1 MKIVIAGNYN
11 QYKNY
16 LRENNLTPQEARYV
30 STPDVLRGLHN
41 VEVVKVGEWWL
52 NPCADD
58 DYLKII
64 ERPTQ
69 RASDEGNESED
80 HVVVK

>member
-1 MKIVIAGNYN
+1 MKIVIAGNYR
-11 QYKNY
+11 QYQNY
-16 LRENNLTPQEARYV
+16 LRENNLTPQEAKYV
-30 STPDVLRGLHN
+30 STPEQLHGLRD

-69 RASDEGNESED
+69 RPPDAGDS
-80 HVVVK
+80 VA